1 MITLSLFWVYEQI
14 IELSQQIIGNLNKK
28 TDFDRRSKSV
38 FLLLILYYALL
49 RYILFEPLMKPIKYN
64 KTCIVGQHD

>member
-38 FLLLILYYALL
+38 FLLLIRYYALL
-49 RYILFEPLMKPIKYN
+49 R
-64 KTCIVGQHD
+64 